1 MPEHPASSPA
11 TASPDV
17 LDRVR
22 TLVRERGTD
31 PLADPR
37 AVRAAILD
45 VLDEVSTPET
55 ERELAEVEAWAREIH
70 DLVAGYGPLQRLFD
84 DPDVEELWWN
94 EPGRVFCA
102 RHGRTELTTVVLTE
116 VQVHDLVE
124 RMLRTSGRRVDV
136 SQPFVDALLPD
147 GSRLHVVIPDVTRRH
162 WAVNMRRHVLPAS
175 RLRGPRRDRHAHHR
189 RRALPHRSGR
199 RRSQHRGRRWHAGR
213 QDDAAQLPAQRRTRA
228 RARGHVR
235 RRCSRCGVDRPD
247 WVAMQTRQVGLEGT
261 GEITLRRLVV
271 EALRMRPDRLV
282 VGEVRQAEALDLL
295 VALNSGMPGMT
306 SVHAN
311 SARDA
316 VTKLC
321 VLPMLAGENVTA
333 AYIVPTVASS
343 VDLVVHAATRPDGR
357 RRVREIVALSGRV
370 EDGVVETSDIFVTR
384 GGELVR
390 AAGFPP
396 HAERFEAHGIDIAR
410 CWRVRDG
417 CGRRTAARARPA
429 ADRAVALVGRAAHRS
444 PHRTARSAAP
454 PARRCGS
461 GRRRRPR
468 VLALTCAGAGSR
480 RRRADA
486 VVVAAAATVA
496 HRVRRARRHGSR
508 WWRSAVAR
516 RSARSRW
523 SGCWPDAVDDLASAV
538 RAGMSLP
545 DGVARA
551 RRARARRCCGRRSRG
566 SPPTTA

>member
-1 MPEHPASSPA
+1 MPEHSS
-11 TASPDV
+11 ASPDV

-55 ERELAEVEAWAREIH
+55 EREVAEVEAWARELH

-102 RHGRTELTTVVLTE
+102 RRGRTELTTVVLTE

-162 WAVNMRRHVLPAS
+162 WAVNVRRHVLPAS
-175 RLRGPRRDRHAHHR
+175 RLEDLVAIGTLTTGAARFLTA
-189 RRALPHRSGR
+189 AVV
-199 RRSQHRGRRWHAGR
+199 AGLNIVVAGGT
-213 QDDAAQLPAQRRTRA
+213 QAGKTTLLSCLLNAVPAGERVVTAEEVFELRL
-228 RARGHVR
+228 
-235 RRCSRCGVDRPD
+235 DRPD

-271 EALRMRPDRLV
+271 EALRMRPNRLV

-343 VDLVVHAATRPDGR
+343 VDLVVHAATGPDGR
-357 RRVREIVALSGRV
+357 RRIREVVALSGRV
-370 EDGVVETSDIFVTR
+370 EAGVVETTDVFVTR
-384 GGELVR
+384 DGALVR

-396 HAERFEAHGIDIAR
+396 HADRFAAHGIDLA
-410 CWRVRDG
+410 
-417 CGRRTAARARPA
+417 
-429 ADRAVALVGRAAHRS
+429 
-444 PHRTARSAAP
+444 
-454 PARRCGS
+454 
-461 GRRRRPR
+461 R
-468 VLALTCAGAGSR
+468 VLEES
-480 RRRADA
+480 
-486 VVVAAAATVA
+486 
-496 HRVRRARRHGSR
+496 
-508 WWRSAVAR
+508 
-516 RSARSRW
+516 
-523 SGCWPDAVDDLASAV
+523 
-538 RAGMSLP
+538 
-545 DGVARA
+545 
-551 RRARARRCCGRRSRG
+551 
-566 SPPTTA
+566 

>member
-1 MPEHPASSPA
+1 MPEQ
-11 TASPDV
+11 SPDV

-31 PLADPR
+31 PLVDPR

-45 VLDEVSTPET
+45 VLDEVSAPGT
-55 ERELAEVEAWAREIH
+55 EREVAEVEAWARELH

-102 RHGRTELTTVVLTE
+102 RRGRTELTTVVLTE

-162 WAVNMRRHVLPAS
+162 WAVNVRRHVLPAS
-175 RLRGPRRDRHAHHR
+175 RLEDLVAIGTLTPGAARF
-189 RRALPHRSGR
+189 LT
-199 RRSQHRGRRWHAGR
+199 AGVVAGLNVVVAGGT
-213 QDDAAQLPAQRRTRA
+213 QAGKTTLLSCLLNAVPAGERVVTAEEVFELRL
-228 RARGHVR
+228 
-235 RRCSRCGVDRPD
+235 DRPD

-271 EALRMRPDRLV
+271 EALRMRPNRLV
-282 VGEVRQAEALDLL
+282 VGEVRGAEALDLL

-311 SARDA
+311 TARDA
-316 VTKLC
+316 VMKLC

-343 VDLVVHAATRPDGR
+343 VDLVVHAATGPDGK

-370 EDGVVETSDIFVTR
+370 EAGVVETTDVFVTR
-384 GGELVR
+384 DGALVR

-396 HAERFEAHGIDIAR
+396 HAERFAAHGIDLA
-410 CWRVRDG
+410 G
-417 CGRRTAARARPA
+417 
-429 ADRAVALVGRAAHRS
+429 
-444 PHRTARSAAP
+444 
-454 PARRCGS
+454 
-461 GRRRRPR
+461 
-468 VLALTCAGAGSR
+468 VLEEA
-480 RRRADA
+480 
-486 VVVAAAATVA
+486 
-496 HRVRRARRHGSR
+496 
-508 WWRSAVAR
+508 
-516 RSARSRW
+516 
-523 SGCWPDAVDDLASAV
+523 
-538 RAGMSLP
+538 
-545 DGVARA
+545 
-551 RRARARRCCGRRSRG
+551 
-566 SPPTTA
+566 

>member
-1 MPEHPASSPA
+1 MREQPA
-11 TASPDV
+11 ASPDV

-45 VLDEVSTPET
+45 VLDEVATAET
-55 ERELAEVEAWAREIH
+55 EREVAEVEAWAREIH

-102 RHGRTELTTVVLTE
+102 RRGRTELTTVVLTE

-162 WAVNMRRHVLPAS
+162 WAVNVRRHVLPAS
-175 RLRGPRRDRHAHHR
+175 RLEDLVAIGTLTPGAARFLTA
-189 RRALPHRSGR
+189 AVV
-199 RRSQHRGRRWHAGR
+199 AGLNIVVAGGT
-213 QDDAAQLPAQRRTRA
+213 QAGKTTLLSCLLNAVPAGERVVTAEEVFELRL
-228 RARGHVR
+228 
-235 RRCSRCGVDRPD
+235 DRPD

-271 EALRMRPDRLV
+271 EALRMRPNRLV

-316 VTKLC
+316 VMKLC

-343 VDLVVHAATRPDGR
+343 VDLVVHAATGPDGR
-357 RRVREIVALSGRV
+357 RRVREVVALSGRV
-370 EDGVVETSDIFVTR
+370 EAGVVETTDVFVTR
-384 GGELVR
+384 DGALVR

-396 HAERFEAHGIDIAR
+396 HADRFAAHGIDLA
-410 CWRVRDG
+410 
-417 CGRRTAARARPA
+417 
-429 ADRAVALVGRAAHRS
+429 
-444 PHRTARSAAP
+444 
-454 PARRCGS
+454 
-461 GRRRRPR
+461 R
-468 VLALTCAGAGSR
+468 VLEES
-480 RRRADA
+480 
-486 VVVAAAATVA
+486 
-496 HRVRRARRHGSR
+496 
-508 WWRSAVAR
+508 
-516 RSARSRW
+516 
-523 SGCWPDAVDDLASAV
+523 
-538 RAGMSLP
+538 
-545 DGVARA
+545 
-551 RRARARRCCGRRSRG
+551 
-566 SPPTTA
+566 